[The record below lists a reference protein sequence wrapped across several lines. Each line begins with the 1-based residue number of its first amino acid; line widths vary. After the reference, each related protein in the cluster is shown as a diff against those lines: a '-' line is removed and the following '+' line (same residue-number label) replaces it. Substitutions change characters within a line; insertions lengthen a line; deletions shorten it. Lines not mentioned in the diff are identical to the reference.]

1 MIEPGILHGMSG
13 FSFFSFGFHRL
24 PYSFEFVPAIASGQ
38 SANPVAQ
45 RSIHTSDEFMSET
58 QEVQAADPAVIRIRG
73 LSYSYGGGRAVLVDV
88 GFEVA
93 RGERVALVGPS
104 GAGKSTLLMHL
115 NGLLPDRLPTDADR
129 ASVVIS
135 GVPVRKSSVSDVRRL
150 VGFVFQD
157 PDDQLFC
164 PTVRE
169 DVGFGP
175 LNLGLSWDEVLR
187 RISESL
193 DQVGLSGFENRST
206 LQLSTGERK
215 RVCVAGV
222 LACQPEVLVLDEP
235 FANLDPRARRGLI
248 SILREFP
255 GAQVIATHDLEFVVE
270 LCDRVVI
277 LDDGDVKADG
287 PVREVLSDERLI
299 EKHGLEVPWC
309 LREGG
314 V

>member
-1 MIEPGILHGMSG
+1 MI
-13 FSFFSFGFHRL
+13 
-24 PYSFEFVPAIASGQ
+24 Q
-38 SANPVAQ
+38 
-45 RSIHTSDEFMSET
+45 
-58 QEVQAADPAVIRIRG
+58 VQG
-73 LSYSYGGGRAVLVDV
+73 LNYSYGESRAVLADV
-88 GFEVA
+88 EFEVA
-93 RGERVALVGPS
+93 DGERVALVGPS

-115 NGLLPDRLPTDADR
+115 NGLLPDQLPRDTER
-129 ASVVIS
+129 VSVVVS
-135 GVPVRKSSVSDVRRL
+135 DVPVRKSSVAEVRRL

-175 LNLGLSWDEVLR
+175 LNLGLPRDEVLR

-193 DQVGLSGFENRST
+193 ELVGLSGFENRST

-215 RVCVAGV
+215 RVCLAGV

-235 FANLDPRARRGLI
+235 FANLDPRARRSLVQ
-248 SILREFP
+248 ILREFP

-270 LCDRVVI
+270 LCDRVII

-287 PVREVLSDERLI
+287 PVREILSDELLI
-299 EKHGLEVPWC
+299 TKHGLEVPSG
-309 LREGG
+309 LRASI
-314 V
+314 